1 MPLAPTDLPIV
12 QSYRKWQEQSR
23 LLEQIQ
29 VVFIVGPPRC
39 GTTWIMR
46 TLNSHPQAVAHGESN
61 LAARYFPSMQAAV
74 HQFWAN
80 ADRGAGKEFITDT
93 DSFFMMRQSC
103 DRVLLNY
110 AMRAAE
116 SGKDRLLVIADK
128 SPMHT
133 RHVDVLGRLYPWAK
147 FVCCVRD
154 VRDAA
159 VSAWRF
165 FHDYQKDD
173 FFRGADT
180 IEHAAELYARNHW
193 AEMLRFARAAGE
205 RIGPGRY
212 AEFSYENHRQ
222 DPRGEVSRL
231 FTFLGLSAD
240 DQTVRAIVEANS
252 FHAES
257 GGRPAGDE
265 AAGAL
270 RKGVIGDWKIHFS
283 PKFGRFLVG
292 VANERLAL
300 GEQIVTNTTAST
312 WAGETTASAAHAS

>member
-23 LLEQIQ
+23 LLERIQ

-46 TLNSHPQAVAHGESN
+46 TLNSHPQAAAHGESN

-80 ADRGAGKEFITDT
+80 ADRGAGKEFITDA

-116 SGKDRLLVIADK
+116 SGKDHLLVIADK

-173 FFRGADT
+173 FFRGADG
-180 IEHAAELYARNHW
+180 N
-193 AEMLRFARAAGE
+193 
-205 RIGPGRY
+205 
-212 AEFSYENHRQ
+212 N
-222 DPRGEVSRL
+222 
-231 FTFLGLSAD
+231 LSASIPAF
-240 DQTVRAIVEANS
+240 RAEVNQVIGLADKVEIVFDGHQSVAMVNQALEDGYQFFNILKVKP
-252 FHAES
+252 
-257 GGRPAGDE
+257 GGRFVQD
-265 AAGAL
+265 
-270 RKGVIGDWKIHFS
+270 I
-283 PKFGRFLVG
+283 
-292 VANERLAL
+292 
-300 GEQIVTNTTAST
+300 
-312 WAGETTASAAHAS
+312 